1 MPMTALWSRST
12 PPFSKKKLIKKESTC
27 MKNQN
32 YKKGKLMQIN
42 DTERLVHKVMLT
54 VKMVS
59 LVTGKEDIE
68 RLWLPTIS
76 MPLNI

>member
-1 MPMTALWSRST
+1 
-12 PPFSKKKLIKKESTC
+12 

-42 DTERLVHKVMLT
+42 DTERLVHKIMLT